1 MAQDNTVVDSILDL
15 IGQTALVRL
24 NRLAP
29 SDVAEVVVKM
39 ESLNPARSV
48 KDRIGYS
55 MIDAAEQSGALKPG
69 MTIVEA
75 TSGNTGIGLALVA
88 AAKGYRLVLTL
99 PDSMSRERRDLLE
112 RYGAEVVLTSG
123 ADQMN
128 GAVEEAVRIVDSEPA
143 RHFMPRQFDNPANPE
158 IHRKTTAEEILNATD
173 GKVDA
178 FVSGVG
184 TGGTVT
190 GVGEV
195 LKTLNS
201 EVLIVAVEPE
211 KSNVLA
217 GGAAGRH
224 EIQGIGAGFIP
235 SVLNMEVLDRIV
247 AVSEEDAF
255 EMARRLAREEGMLV
269 GVSAGANV
277 WASLQ
282 VAKELGP
289 GERVVTVICDSAE
302 RYYSVPGFLLQE
314 GQ

>member
-55 MIDAAEQSGALKPG
+55 MIDAAEQSGALKPA

-88 AAKGYRLVLTL
+88 AAKGYRLVLTM
-99 PDSMSRERRDLLE
+99 PDSMSMERRDLLE
-112 RYGAEVVLTSG
+112 SYGAEVVLTPG
-123 ADQMN
+123 ADQMK

-217 GGAAGRH
+217 GGSAGRH

-289 GERVVTVICDSAE
+289 GKRVVTVICDSAE

>member
-55 MIDAAEQSGALKPG
+55 MIDAAEQSGALKPA

-99 PDSMSRERRDLLE
+99 PDSMSMERRDLLE
-112 RYGAEVVLTSG
+112 SYGAEVVLTPG

-289 GERVVTVICDSAE
+289 GKRVVTVICDSAE

>member
-88 AAKGYRLVLTL
+88 AAKGYRLVLTM
-99 PDSMSRERRDLLE
+99 PDSMSMERRDLLE
-112 RYGAEVVLTSG
+112 SYGAEVVLTPG
-123 ADQMN
+123 ADQMK

-255 EMARRLAREEGMLV
+255 EMARRLAKEEGMLV

-289 GERVVTVICDSAE
+289 GKRVVTVICDSAE

>member
-55 MIDAAEQSGALKPG
+55 MIDAAEQSGALKPA

-88 AAKGYRLVLTL
+88 AAKGYRLVLTM

-112 RYGAEVVLTSG
+112 SYGAEVVLTPG
-123 ADQMN
+123 ADQMK

-217 GGAAGRH
+217 GGSAGRH

-289 GERVVTVICDSAE
+289 GKRVVTVICDSAE

>member
-55 MIDAAEQSGALKPG
+55 MIDAAEQSGALKPA

-88 AAKGYRLVLTL
+88 AAKGYRLVLTM
-99 PDSMSRERRDLLE
+99 PDSMSMERRDLLE
-112 RYGAEVVLTSG
+112 SYGAEVVLTPG
-123 ADQMN
+123 ADQMK

-217 GGAAGRH
+217 GGSAGRH

-289 GERVVTVICDSAE
+289 GKRVVTVICDSAE

-314 GQ
+314 GH

>member
-112 RYGAEVVLTSG
+112 SYGAEVVLTSG

>member
-55 MIDAAEQSGALKPG
+55 MIDAAEQSGALKPE

-88 AAKGYRLVLTL
+88 AAKGYRLVLTM

-112 RYGAEVVLTSG
+112 SYGAEVVLTPG
-123 ADQMN
+123 ADQMK

-217 GGAAGRH
+217 GGSAGRH

-289 GERVVTVICDSAE
+289 GKRVVTVICDSAE

>member
-99 PDSMSRERRDLLE
+99 PDSMSMERRDLLE
-112 RYGAEVVLTSG
+112 SYGAEVVLTSG